1 MAAMTTAAEEC
12 ALVPKLRF
20 PEFRDAGEWKEKA
33 LSELGNFF
41 RGITYSAKEVVE
53 DGLLVLRSSN
63 IQDGALVLHK
73 DLVFIDKT
81 CPNDIKLKDGDILIC
96 MSNGSKA
103 LVGKSA
109 EYHGN
114 YEGNLTAGAFC
125 SIFRPSIKFS
135 KLIFQS
141 EKYRRFISVS
151 IGGGNINNLKNSDLE
166 EFKHPIPKL
175 ASEQQKIADCLASID
190 ELITLESQKLDTL
203 KLHKK
208 GLMQQLF
215 PAEGETAPRLRFP
228 EFRDAEG
235 WSAPMLAEISKLIDE
250 RVGDRKLTPISI
262 SAGIGFVPQ
271 VEKFGRDIS
280 GEQYRRYTVIRDGDF
295 VYNKGN
301 SIRFPQGCI
310 YDLQGWGEA
319 AAPNVFICFRLK
331 EGYENGFFRQYFEK
345 NIHGIQLKKY
355 ITSGARSNGL
365 LNISK
370 ETFFAIRIPLPSK
383 AEQQKI
389 ADCLGSLDD
398 VIAMQARKVDAL
410 KTHKKGLMQQ
420 LFPRMDEV
428 EA

>member
-1 MAAMTTAAEEC
+1 MSEIYTFKGNNSLSRDKLNYTSGSFKNIHYGDIHTKFMQHFHADIE
-12 ALVPKLRF
+12 LVPYINDGESHSTIRSDNYCMAGDMVFADASEDITDIGKAI
-20 PEFRDAGEWKEKA
+20 EIIDAGSIPLVSGLHTILARPKKDYFILGFGAYLFSSEWIRKQIQRESQGVKVLG
-33 LSELGNFF
+33 LSPARLGNV
-41 RGITYSAKEVVE
+41 ILHYP
-53 DGLLVLRSSN
+53 
-63 IQDGALVLHK
+63 QAL
-73 DLVFIDKT
+73 D
-81 CPNDIKLKDGDILIC
+81 
-96 MSNGSKA
+96 
-103 LVGKSA
+103 
-109 EYHGN
+109 
-114 YEGNLTAGAFC
+114 
-125 SIFRPSIKFS
+125 
-135 KLIFQS
+135 
-141 EKYRRFISVS
+141 
-151 IGGGNINNLKNSDLE
+151 
-166 EFKHPIPKL
+166 
-175 ASEQQKIADCLASID
+175 EQQKIADCLASID

-203 KLHKK
+203 KRHKK

-310 YDLQGWGEA
+310 YDLQGWGEV

-331 EGYENGFFRQYFEK
+331 EGYENAFFRQYFEK

-428 EA
+428 GA

>member
-1 MAAMTTAAEEC
+1 MLFRSAR

-20 PEFRDAGEWKEKA
+20 PEFRDAEKWKIVNLGKISHLVTEKVGRTTCIPYTITSGVGLVSQQEKFGRITAGSSLKNYIA
-33 LSELGNFF
+33 LQ
-41 RGITYSAKEVVE
+41 K
-53 DGLLVLRSSN
+53 
-63 IQDGALVLHK
+63 
-73 DLVFIDKT
+73 
-81 CPNDIKLKDGDILIC
+81 NDFAY
-96 MSNGSKA
+96 N
-103 LVGKSA
+103 KSA
-109 EYHGN
+109 TKAYP
-114 YEGNLTAGAFC
+114 EGFIALCANNDRAAVPS
-125 SIFRPSIKFS
+125 SIFTCFRVDQNQVIPNFLNSLFFFNIHGRWLKS
-135 KLIFQS
+135 RIAVGARAHGSLQ
-141 EKYRRFISVS
+141 VS
-151 IGGGNINNLKNSDLE
+151 DSDLMAM
-166 EFKHPIPKL
+166 PLPL
-175 ASEQQKIADCLASID
+175 PSGPRSVSEQQKIADCLASID
-190 ELITLESQKLDTL
+190 ELITLESQRLDHL
-203 KLHKK
+203 KLYKK

-410 KTHKKGLMQQ
+410 KTHKITKIG
-420 LFPRMDEV
+420 RASCRERV
-428 EA
+428 